1 MIYNTIFAKSFSRYE
16 QKKFAYG
23 AFVGILLIALS
34 LFTVFKPY
42 LDPIY
47 DYIETEILV
56 EDIGNFLHMIGD
68 ERIVPKNPVNATRIS
83 PQMAKVENNTTK
95 TPINEPDTTRT
106 KAEVE
111 KLEIRNVEQEQ
122 PLCVSEARIEY
133 CQTRGDIRVHGKS
146 SCLHR
151 VTQNKQLR

>member
-47 DYIETEILV
+47 DY
-56 EDIGNFLHMIGD
+56 